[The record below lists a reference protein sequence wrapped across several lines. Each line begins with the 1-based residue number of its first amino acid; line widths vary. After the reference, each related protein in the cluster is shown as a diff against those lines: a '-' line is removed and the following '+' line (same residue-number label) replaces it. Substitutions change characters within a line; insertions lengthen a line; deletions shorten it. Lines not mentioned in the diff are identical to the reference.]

1 MSTEPRPLSAGIE
14 RLLRSFRQ
22 GDRQTTVTV
31 FSRWVELVGEPVAQ
45 HVRPLKLDA
54 GVLVV
59 EVDDPTWATQMK
71 FLESDLLQR
80 LADAGSGPV
89 ERLEIRVR
97 RRR

>member
-1 MSTEPRPLSAGIE
+1 
-14 RLLRSFRQ
+14 
-22 GDRQTTVTV
+22 V
-31 FSRWVELVGEPVAQ
+31 FSRWAELVGEPVAQ

-59 EVDDPTWATQMK
+59 QVDDPAWATQMK

-80 LADAGSGPV
+80 LTEAGAGPV